1 MKKIVALLLLSFSVQ
16 AGVTL
21 DWEINLLNK
30 VNNYYEDVVYYSVDI
45 SWFYTLNNGD
55 LFTGS
60 MYGAGGSSIQ
70 KIVILDKDNGN
81 IKYAFDT
88 SNSVEGLHFHND
100 GSFSYSE
107 LDSNWSPI
115 KYHIHFLNQ
124 NGNYEHTEVTS
135 FIASV
140 SGAPI
145 LNQSSS
151 DIVYLRANYDSSS
164 SRIIRKYTITSDNPT
179 PTLSAQTSL
188 RI

>member
-21 DWEINLLNK
+21 DWEINLLDK
-30 VNNYYEDVVYYSVDI
+30 VNNYYEDLVYYSVDI

-60 MYGAGGSSIQ
+60 MYGAGAPSIQ

-107 LDSNWSPI
+107 LDSNSLPI

-124 NGNYEHTEVTS
+124 NGNYEHVEVAS
-135 FIASV
+135 FTAAY

-151 DIVYLRANYDSSS
+151 DIV
-164 SRIIRKYTITSDNPT
+164 
-179 PTLSAQTSL
+179 
-188 RI
+188 